1 MPLSSLPS
9 TLCMRSRRVGAEGK
23 QGREHEDQL
32 FREEMEMHVRELVL
46 ANGGNDLSVLGD
58 AAHKDVGTESVGT
71 QAQIHCVRQAER
83 SLECARNPQE
93 QRWLEGGGYR
103 GRGVLPK
110 SPSCSP
116 LLPSSSPPRSLAIIG
131 AGAGGTALIAAL
143 ARLLPSRARARP
155 PSIHIFDQ
163 TRELGTWHRLPR
175 RTCPRL
181 LKAGE
186 GCDRDTEQ

>member
-71 QAQIHCVRQAER
+71 QAQIHCMRQAER

-143 ARLLPSRARARP
+143 ARLLPKSGTCSAALDSHLRP
-155 PSIHIFDQ
+155 DS
-163 TRELGTWHRLPR
+163 GTGNLAPPTAPDMPTPVEGR
-175 RTCPRL
+175 RRV
-181 LKAGE
+181 
-186 GCDRDTEQ
+186 